1 MREETLSL
9 CLRLFFFRIMK
20 TEKSQGLGQDL
31 FSIHKSI
38 VSSWND
44 FQRNMVGVTFFFDFR
59 ERMLHLGPHEYH
71 IGVADVFLH
80 DAFRIGFHVH
90 GNVFLLCR
98 ILDLPDQKIRGQTCG
113 TEQYDIDQWNDLLL
127 FL

>member
-20 TEKSQGLGQDL
+20 TEKPQSLGQDL
-31 FSIHKSI
+31 FSIHESI

-59 ERMLHLGPHEYH
+59 ERMLHLGSYEHH

-80 DAFRIGFHVH
+80 DTFRIGFHVH
-90 GNVFLLCR
+90 GNVLFLCS
-98 ILDLPDQKIRGQTCG
+98 ILNLTDEQIRGQTRG
-113 TEQYDIDQWNDLLL
+113 TEQYNIDQWNDLLL